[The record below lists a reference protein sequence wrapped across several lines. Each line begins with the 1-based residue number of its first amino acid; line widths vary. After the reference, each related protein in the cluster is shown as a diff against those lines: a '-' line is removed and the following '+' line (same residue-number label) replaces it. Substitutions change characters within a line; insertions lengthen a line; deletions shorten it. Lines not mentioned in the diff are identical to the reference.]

1 MKILFNEDIIPYEGI
16 PAEFERAAEAILRYQ
31 GVDPARV
38 EISVSFVTESKIQEL
53 NKEYRGIDKE
63 TDVLSFPQLGYADT
77 PKTGPE
83 MLGDVVICTTVAAA
97 HAEEYG
103 HSAQRE
109 VVYLF
114 VHSVFHL
121 LGYDHLEYEA
131 KKLMRAAE
139 KSVLIEL
146 GYENE
151 EGDRLDL

>member
-1 MKILFNEDIIPYEGI
+1 MKILFNEDIVPYEGI
-16 PAEFERAAEAILRYQ
+16 PDEFERAALAILRYQ
-31 GVDPARV
+31 AVNPERI
-38 EISVSFVTESKIQEL
+38 EISVSFVTEGKIQEL
-53 NKEYRGIDKE
+53 NKEYRGIDKS
-63 TDVLSFPQLGYADT
+63 TDVLSFPQLGYADA
-77 PKTGPE
+77 PKAGPE
-83 MLGDVVICTTVAAA
+83 MLGDVVICTAVAET

-109 VVYLF
+109 ILYLF

-131 KKLMRAAE
+131 KKHMRTAE

-151 EGDRLDL
+151 EGERLNL